1 MANIEN
7 KDKTSSDNSKNSE
20 LHFEF
25 NEQDIEIVSKI
36 KDIIKNNRCN
46 YSRMIKTKKHIDL
59 FNWIMST
66 CF

>member
-25 NEQDIEIVSKI
+25 NEQDIEIISKI
-36 KDIIKNNRCN
+36 KDIINLK
-46 YSRMIKTKKHIDL
+46 
-59 FNWIMST
+59 
-66 CF
+66 